1 MGSNGGV
8 MIKSVLYKFHKQL
21 CVNNIK
27 VTVNT
32 CTCTDVFT
40 TKDFLAGRPP
50 FRLKGLFTN

>member
-32 CTCTDVFT
+32 CTCTDMFT
-40 TKDFLAGRPP
+40 VIANN
-50 FRLKGLFTN
+50 KGFPGWQTTL